1 MPDFLTSQV
10 AVTAGPLVLETFLKH
25 YLTPRKYRKDRN
37 GKDTARVEFMYD
49 EAFNVLKNFLNISTH
64 HTVAAL
70 QELSQTRTPAPPW
83 VAVHRCSIPHS
94 TLSQAA
100 DYLVA
105 GFGGEEM
112 AYKVAGGV
120 KWWQVRAGQGVEA
133 EWIAM
138 RSEYKEAVELDHKK
152 KSAKK
157 SDKDD
162 QDDDEFLPEMDRLR
176 CLLYI
181 HGGAYY
187 WGSINTH
194 RYSIWRY
201 ARKINGRCFAVNYRK
216 APQYPFPCA
225 VQDCLAAWLYL
236 VNPPPGAEHKPV
248 DPKNIVIAGDSAGG
262 GLVLALLQILRDV
275 QGLDVP
281 AGAALISPWS
291 DLTHSFPSILQN
303 TATDVVPPY
312 SFIHKPSSLWPPPP
326 PALTEEM
333 QHGISRK
340 VKEAV
345 SKLRGSEG
353 KHPERKKHLDAGRQT
368 PLSRQVSSTGSIH
381 TADPEAPS
389 KLKAFFQRNRALLEG
404 DKELKS
410 NASRANPADPWDHL
424 VPRSSDDVEGRDAST
439 LAQCADPLRV
449 QVGKDTIAL
458 DTQIQLYAT
467 NAQLCHPWVSP
478 VLGYLGGLPPL
489 YIMCGDNEV
498 LRDEIIYLA
507 HKAAHPEKHPVR
519 EDVKKLLPS
528 LQGIEERYGPTD
540 VHLQVYDG
548 VGHDLPLFSMTKPA
562 RGTYRAIATFIRR
575 VTPRNRASSPSSPV
589 TSSGDVTPE
598 GERRFFNG
606 SAEADPSQVAT
617 DNSTPADAPL
627 SADPSA
633 GQQEAVP
640 GDELARQLEEL
651 STQDKTT
658 ARTDRKKSNRVSVM
672 MPPLGPSDTTSVSP
686 ISPSPV
692 SASSDKRRSMW
703 RHSAFF
709 SGSASMTPAEKTAP
723 VKEDHA
729 GDVAGPRFELQKGK
743 REKAKP
749 GEAGYSG
756 VYAGAN
762 PFTDH
767 MIRER
772 VDFDGVCR
780 PLEPESELGAM
791 TIPASEI
798 GIVKAGPALRYAE
811 GQSIWDH
818 KYRRQKKKVATRRE
832 QNLATATSRDL
843 SHIVKHW
850 EERTTELTPEERAA
864 IVEKAEGASRPAR
877 GAGDESDTSGGSS
890 SDEPGGHAVHR
901 AYTVPDETWYWQWA
915 LHGEAPPPSA
925 IVSRRDLT
933 EGRKLALMADRV
945 ESKDSSGSFTLPI
958 WVALNSFFADAGQR
972 KKAHDGLRNAKKEAD
987 AKRSSAR
994 AS

>member
-10 AVTAGPLVLETFLKH
+10 AMTAGPLVLETFLKH

-49 EAFNVLKNFLNISTH
+49 EAFNVLKNFLDISTH
-64 HTVAAL
+64 HTVTAL
-70 QELSQTRTPAPPW
+70 QELSQTRTPSPPW
-83 VAVHRCSIPHS
+83 VAVHRCSIPHT

-100 DYLVA
+100 DYLVE

-112 AYKVAGGV
+112 AYRVAGGV
-120 KWWQVRAGQGVEA
+120 KWWQVRAGKGVEA

-152 KSAKK
+152 KSAAK
-157 SDKDD
+157 SEG
-162 QDDDEFLPEMDRLR
+162 DDDEFLPEMDRLR
-176 CLLYI
+176 CILYI

-225 VQDCLAAWLYL
+225 IQDCLAAWLYL
-236 VNPPPGAEHKPV
+236 VDPPPGAEHKPV

-275 QGLDVP
+275 QGLDLP

-333 QHGISRK
+333 QHGISLK

-345 SKLRGSEG
+345 SKLRGSQA
-353 KHPERKKHLDAGRQT
+353 KPTERAKHLDTGRQT

-381 TADPEAPS
+381 TADPDAPG
-389 KLKAFFQRNRALLEG
+389 KLKAFFQQNRALLEG

-410 NASRANPADPWDHL
+410 NASRANPAAPWDHL
-424 VPRSSDDVEGRDAST
+424 ASRSTEGDVAGRDAST

-458 DTQIQLYAT
+458 DTQVQLYAT

-489 YIMCGDNEV
+489 YVMCGDNEV

-528 LQGIEERYGPTD
+528 LQGIEDKYGPTD

-562 RGTYRAIATFIRR
+562 RGTYRAIATFVRR
-575 VTPRNRASSPSSPV
+575 VTPRNRASSSPV
-589 TSSGDVTPE
+589 TTSGDVTPE

-606 SAEADPSQVAT
+606 TEEVDSPQVAT
-617 DNSTPADAPL
+617 DSSTPANAPFAAEA
-627 SADPSA
+627 SAT
-633 GQQEAVP
+633 QQQAIP
-640 GDELARQLEEL
+640 GDDLARQLEDL
-651 STQDKTT
+651 STQDT
-658 ARTDRKKSNRVSVM
+658 AGRTDRRSKRTSIM
-672 MPPLGPSDTTSVSP
+672 MPALKPVDTSSATSPL
-686 ISPSPV
+686 SPSPL
-692 SASSDKRRSMW
+692 SATSRRSVW
-703 RHSAFF
+703 RHSTFF
-709 SGSASMTPAEKTAP
+709 AGSGTATPADKAAP
-723 VKEDHA
+723 VKEVPA
-729 GDVAGPRFELQKGK
+729 NVAGPRFELQKGK

-791 TIPASEI
+791 TMPADEI
-798 GIVKAGPALRYAE
+798 GMIKAGPALRYAE

-818 KYRRQKKKVATRRE
+818 KYRRQRRKVAKRRE
-832 QNLATATSRDL
+832 HNLATAKSRDL
-843 SHIVKHW
+843 SHILKHW
-850 EERTTELTPEERAA
+850 ENRASQLTPEELAA
-864 IVEKAEGASRPAR
+864 IRKDAEESSRSRQAASTSAEV
-877 GAGDESDTSGGSS
+877 ESDTSPGSS

-901 AYTVPDETWYWQWA
+901 ASTVPDETWYWQWA
-915 LHGEAPPPSA
+915 LHNEAPPPSA
-925 IVSRRDLT
+925 IVSRRDLP
-933 EGRKLALMADRV
+933 EGRKLALMADRI
-945 ESKDSSGSFTLPI
+945 ESKDGSGSFTLPI
-958 WVALNSFFADAGQR
+958 WVALNSFFSDASDR
-972 KKAHDGLRNAKKEAD
+972 KKVHDGMRNAKKAAD
-987 AKRSSAR
+987 AKHGSKTEA
-994 AS
+994 